1 VNSRPKEPWPVD
13 KVKVFWHPE
22 GQREQQR
29 GGYNLLGFRSHSTS
43 QMGCTLAMTKT
54 PNRATTTDIAR
65 FWKKT
70 DLVLSPDG
78 TRNAATP

>member
-1 VNSRPKEPWPVD
+1 LTRSRFSGIQKVNVNNSGEATTM
-13 KVKVFWHPE
+13 
-22 GQREQQR
+22 
-29 GGYNLLGFRSHSTS
+29 LGFRSHSTS